1 LAPFMKDDGFK
12 IEANLEE
19 CEDWND
25 DVMVMMGV
33 VKNIN

>member
-1 LAPFMKDDGFK
+1 MKDDGFK

-19 CEDWND
+19 YEDWND
-25 DVMVMMGV
+25 NMTVMMGV

>member
-1 LAPFMKDDGFK
+1 MKDDGFK

-19 CEDWND
+19 YEDWND

>member
-1 LAPFMKDDGFK
+1 MKDVGFK
-12 IEANLEE
+12 IEANFEE